1 MPGLIDAHTHPM
13 ETIMMKDGWVDAR
26 YPACPS
32 VKLALVDI
40 AAWIQHTPKGKWVF
54 VACVSASENKF
65 IEKRLPTKAELD
77 KVAPDNPVVVADGAH
92 LCVVNSLALK
102 MLNITTGVSTLRGGG
117 RAILDKDGEPN
128 GALTDAM
135 GAVPTTPTLDDL
147 KRYYISG
154 IQNFWMQ

>member
-1 MPGLIDAHTHPM
+1 MYCRILHGDF
-13 ETIMMKDGWVDAR
+13 D
-26 YPACPS
+26 S
-32 VKLALVDI
+32 
-40 AAWIQHTPKGKWVF
+40 
-54 VACVSASENKF
+54 N
-65 IEKRLPTKAELD
+65 
-77 KVAPDNPVVVADGAH
+77 
-92 LCVVNSLALK
+92 LCVVNSMALK
-102 MLNITTGVSTLRGGG
+102 MLGITTGVSTLKGGG